1 MRLTTIT
8 LGIALIAP
16 GCAPLV
22 AQDSQPDIQLFTAPG
37 ETPKPF
43 DWSRFKLLVPPPKG
57 RTPPV
62 ILNAPKPLTIL
73 GSNSNKPCSVARVTR
88 PKALIDPL
96 IAPNKHRPALPG
108 EANSKDISELN
119 VPAPSCLDL
128 GRLPNP
134 ER

>member
-16 GCAPLV
+16 GCAPLM
-22 AQDSQPDIQLFTAPG
+22 AQDAQPDTQLFAAPS

-43 DWSRFKLLVPPPKG
+43 DWSRFKLLVPPPKAPM
-57 RTPPV
+57 PPV
-62 ILNAPKPLTIL
+62 ILNAPKLPAVV
-73 GSNSNKPCSVARVTR
+73 SAKSDKPCSVARIMR
-88 PKALIDPL
+88 PNASIDPL
-96 IAPNKHRPALPG
+96 IAPNRQKPASPV

-128 GRLPNP
+128 GRLPNR